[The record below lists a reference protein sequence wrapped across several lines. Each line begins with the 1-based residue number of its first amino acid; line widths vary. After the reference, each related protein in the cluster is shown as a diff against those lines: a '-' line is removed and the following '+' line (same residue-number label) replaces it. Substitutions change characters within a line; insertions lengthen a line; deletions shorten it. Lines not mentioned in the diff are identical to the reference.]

1 MVYDPRIRANIFAG
15 ESGGDYNALFGYQN
29 RPDGRFSDIN
39 LTSMPIADVL
49 SFTDP
54 SGPYAQYVKD
64 QVGRVATPVGAYQV
78 VGSTLRDAV
87 NALGI
92 DPNTPFNQATQDRIG
107 QWILDTQGTG
117 AWAGYQPN
125 AAPIQISTSGVN
137 AMPMTPQQPQ
147 GLLGYLGIQKQD
159 PTATDQTAL
168 PFYQRDRFK
177 DTMGNLAVALNEMR
191 LNPSQAVP
199 QIIQSRQEGRQQT
212 RMDNRT
218 IEWLRGQPNGERFAQ
233 LAEAVGAGPALQMYQ
248 EAIKG
253 PEQTALMQNYEYA
266 LRQGMSPE
274 EARQWVSS
282 GTNINMGAGET
293 AWDKGIGQ
301 YGVDTYVATQSAA
314 NSAIETL
321 GNLQQMEV
329 LMNDPNFR
337 SGTGADALSSAAKIV
352 ELLGGNPA
360 EVSSMEAFRAQVSN
374 SVLSKLGGSLG
385 AGFSDGDRRFIETTV
400 PNLTNSVEGNRL
412 IISIARN
419 MANRQIEIGQL
430 ADQYVAQN
438 GRLDAGWNAFI
449 RNWANQNPLF
459 PVNPDGTLSEDAQS
473 YLGGQ

>member
-1 MVYDPRIRANIFAG
+1 MAVLDNMSPQAMAAWNALTQSWGQPLSLTSAYRDPAHNASVGGARRSQHMHGNAFDVSTAGMTPEQRAALIQQARAAGFQGFGGYDNSLHFDVGPSRAWGSDYTGATTPAWLTEALG
-15 ESGGDYNALFGYQN
+15 SGGQ
-29 RPDGRFSDIN
+29 
-39 LTSMPIADVL
+39 T
-49 SFTDP
+49 
-54 SGPYAQYVKD
+54 
-64 QVGRVATPVGAYQV
+64 
-78 VGSTLRDAV
+78 
-87 NALGI
+87 
-92 DPNTPFNQATQDRIG
+92 
-107 QWILDTQGTG
+107 
-117 AWAGYQPN
+117 
-125 AAPIQISTSGVN
+125 QISTSGVN
-137 AMPMTPQQPQ
+137 DMPMNPQQPQ
-147 GLLGYLGIQKQD
+147 GLLGFLGVQKQD

-199 QIIQSRQEGRQQT
+199 QIVQNRQENRQQN

-218 IEWLRGQPNGERFAQ
+218 IEWLRSQPNGERFAQ
-233 LAEAVGAGPALQMYQ
+233 LAEAAGAGPALQMYQ
-248 EAIKG
+248 EALKG

-266 LRQGMSPE
+266 LAQGMSPE
-274 EARQWVSS
+274 EARTWVSS

-293 AWDKGIGQ
+293 AWDKGIGE
-301 YGVDTYVATQSAA
+301 YGVNTYVGTQNAA

-329 LMNDPNFR
+329 LMDDPNFR

-400 PNLTNSVEGNRL
+400 PNLTNSVEGNKL

-419 MANRQIEIGQL
+419 MANRQIQIGQM

-459 PVNPDGTLSEDAQS
+459 PVNPDGTLSESAQS
-473 YLGGQ
+473 YLGGN

>member
-1 MVYDPRIRANIFAG
+1 MAVLDNMSPQAMAAWEALTQSWGQPLTLTSAYRDPAYNASVGGARGSQHIHGNAFDVSTAGMSPEQRAALIQQARAAGFQGFGGYDNSLHFDVGPSRTWGSDYTGATTPDWLREALG
-15 ESGGDYNALFGYQN
+15 SGGQ
-29 RPDGRFSDIN
+29 
-39 LTSMPIADVL
+39 T
-49 SFTDP
+49 
-54 SGPYAQYVKD
+54 
-64 QVGRVATPVGAYQV
+64 
-78 VGSTLRDAV
+78 
-87 NALGI
+87 
-92 DPNTPFNQATQDRIG
+92 
-107 QWILDTQGTG
+107 
-117 AWAGYQPN
+117 
-125 AAPIQISTSGVN
+125 QISTSGVN
-137 AMPMTPQQPQ
+137 TMAMNQQQPE
-147 GLLGYLGIQKQD
+147 GLLGFFGVQKQD

-177 DTMGNLAVALNEMR
+177 NTMGNLAVALNEMR

-199 QIIQSRQEGRQQT
+199 QIVQSRQEGRQQT

-282 GTNINMGAGET
+282 GTNITMGAGET

-329 LMNDPNFR
+329 LMSDPNFR